1 MVAWS
6 KGSPPLVE
14 HVLHGS
20 LRLLH
25 ERLLLLRE
33 GEIRLQPVEQDVEN
47 LHHHNQPE
55 HEVGLDPKS
64 AMMKNSIM
72 IVWDLGRE

>member
-1 MVAWS
+1 M
-6 KGSPPLVE
+6 E
-14 HVLHGS
+14 QVLHGS

-25 ERLLLLRE
+25 ERLLLPRE
-33 GEIRLQPVEQDVEN
+33 GKIPLQPVEQDVEI

-64 AMMKNSIM
+64 AMMKNIIM